1 MKHLKLLLLLILIY
15 ACNDNDT
22 AYKIIVQDE
31 IDKRFLFLKN
41 NSESPFLK
49 FSVPYRQ
56 PEYFEID
63 ADYKVNATVERITDR
78 KLKTVTAND
87 GSAQTYQTYAW
98 LHFTLKGKKQKLLVL
113 RPAGFTPAEFLFCG
127 FADGTSGVTT
137 YGGGRYLDIKIGKSN
152 KTVIDFNLA
161 YNPYCAYASGYTCP
175 LPPTE
180 NYLDQ
185 EIFAGEKDFHQQ

>member
-1 MKHLKLLLLLILIY
+1 MVS
-15 ACNDNDT
+15 ACSANDA
-22 AYKIIVQDE
+22 AYKKIVQDE

-63 ADYKVNATVERITDR
+63 ADYKVNATVDRITER
-78 KLKTVTAND
+78 KIITVTTND
-87 GSAQTYQTYAW
+87 GSAQSYQTYAW
-98 LHFTLKGKKQKLLVL
+98 LHFTLKGKKQQLLVL
-113 RPAGFTPAEFLFCG
+113 KPAGFMPSELLFCG
-127 FADGTSGVTT
+127 FADGTSGIST

-152 KTVIDFNLA
+152 KTILDFNLA

-175 LPPTE
+175 LPPPE

-185 EIFAGEKDFHQQ
+185 EIFAGEKDFHKQ